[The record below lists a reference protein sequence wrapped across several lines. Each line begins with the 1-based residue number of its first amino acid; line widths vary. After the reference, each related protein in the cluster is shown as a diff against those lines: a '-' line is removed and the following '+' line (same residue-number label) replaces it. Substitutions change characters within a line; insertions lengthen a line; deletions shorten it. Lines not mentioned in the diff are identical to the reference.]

1 MASFTVMV
9 RYGAAPRREM
19 QLNWNKE
26 CIMCQQPDIFSLLSL
41 FSIRPSLHV
50 MIVAIIYHDSGH
62 HIMS

>member
-26 CIMCQQPDIFSLLSL
+26 CIMCQQSFFSP
-41 FSIRPSLHV
+41 FPRQHT
-50 MIVAIIYHDSGH
+50 AIIACHDSGRH
-62 HIMS
+62 RMS